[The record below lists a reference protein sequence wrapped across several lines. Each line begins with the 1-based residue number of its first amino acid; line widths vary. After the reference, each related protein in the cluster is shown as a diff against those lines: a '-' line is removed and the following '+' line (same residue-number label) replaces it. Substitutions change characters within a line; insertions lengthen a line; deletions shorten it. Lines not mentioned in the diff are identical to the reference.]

1 MSLPRPTGTL
11 SGTAASSEQYI
22 DSERLAAI
30 ERAVTSEVLRA
41 HPSATTWSAMSDSA
55 GAWHPD
61 VAVSTPRSGALDVDV
76 LSLIGTNA
84 AGAIAEGLTTYL
96 PVDGPQEYR
105 VLIGAR
111 S

>member
-1 MSLPRPTGTL
+1 MSLPRPTGAL
-11 SGTAASSEQYI
+11 SGTTASSEQYI
-22 DSERLAAI
+22 DGERLAAI

-41 HPSATTWSAMSDSA
+41 HPGATTWSAMSDNS
-55 GAWHPD
+55 GTWHPD

-76 LSLIGTNA
+76 LSLSGTNA